1 MPLISIVMGHVI
13 ANGLE
18 LIGAGSSVRLNKD
31 LGSALKTMTTLSRSQ
46 PLTER
51 EKLHVLALDMF
62 ARGIVGVGMDHKR
75 LLSPPPG

>member
-62 ARGIVGVGMDHKR
+62 ARG
-75 LLSPPPG
+75 